1 MKEGESS
8 SHPTPHPLHKH
19 ERTGSLSFPHLLSF
33 LQGRGE
39 SICCYS
45 QALEAGPV
53 GLFLERGNSI
63 CENTSSVWSGVASL
77 GCCWQQDL
85 GSNGKFFLESPVKT
99 AFPVWRRREAW
110 KVVNVGLEALH
121 QITLRMTGLMH
132 WFSNFGVF
140 QTHLEQSLLLSH
152 WPYWYPW
159 KSHLK
164 CEARLTGLNPD
175 CAQEPLGKVYN
186 YTGSC
191 LLFMNWL
198 TSGGDNAPIMVS
210 PTSSP
215 TPKKERI
222 SEPCMA
228 IWRG

>member
-1 MKEGESS
+1 MKKGESS
-8 SHPTPHPLHKH
+8 SHSTPHPLHKH

-85 GSNGKFFLESPVKT
+85 GSSGKFFLESPVKT

-132 WFSNFGVF
+132 WFSNFAVF
-140 QTHLEQSLLLSH
+140 QTHLEQSLLLSLALLI
-152 WPYWYPW
+152 PLE
-159 KSHLK
+159 KSLEVWGQTDGSESWL
-164 CEARLTGLNPD
+164 CTRAPGESLQLYRLLSPVH
-175 CAQEPLGKVYN
+175 E
-186 YTGSC
+186 
-191 LLFMNWL
+191 L
-198 TSGGDNAPIMVS
+198 THKWWG
-210 PTSSP
+210 
-215 TPKKERI
+215 
-222 SEPCMA
+222 
-228 IWRG
+228 